1 VFIFIYWIADKAE
14 KAHWFNFIKPA
25 GTNTLL
31 CYLLPHFAYALV
43 VVLAIDYPLF
53 MLTGIVGLI
62 KSFLFALLVVW
73 IAGWLGKRGVQLKL

>member
-1 VFIFIYWIADKAE
+1 MADAKG
-14 KAHWFNFIKPA
+14 KAHWFDFIKPA

-31 CYLLPHFAYALV
+31 CYLVPYFAYTV
-43 VVLAIDYPLF
+43 VILLNIDYPEI

-73 IAGWLGKRGVQLKL
+73 ITGLLGKLGVQLKL